1 MYIYVYT
8 TIYIFYICIYTLVLY
23 LSFYMIHEASDLIIH
38 YTNINNA
45 YVKYVCYNSIFSQT
59 LALSI
64 TIYQESSYEEVR
76 EICFCLFYTFI

>member
-1 MYIYVYT
+1 M
-8 TIYIFYICIYTLVLY
+8 LY
-23 LSFYMIHEASDLIIH
+23 LSFYMIHKASDLIIH

-45 YVKYVCYNSIFSQT
+45 YAKYVCYNLIFSQT

-76 EICFCLFYTFI
+76 EICFLFYTFI